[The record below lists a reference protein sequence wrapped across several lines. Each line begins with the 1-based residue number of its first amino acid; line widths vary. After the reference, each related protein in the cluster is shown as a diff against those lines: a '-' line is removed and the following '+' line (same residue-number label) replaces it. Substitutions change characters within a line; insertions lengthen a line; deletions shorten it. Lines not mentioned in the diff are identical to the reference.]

1 VSEAGP
7 DPVPRP
13 AEHPIVDFTF
23 DDLTALLRR
32 AIRNSA
38 VVGVAVAIFLW
49 LGMGWQ
55 TAALFAVGGAI
66 SVGSIYEWG
75 RLIRV
80 FGARLAG
87 QETGQKAGQKAGQ
100 GSGLGTGLVVFLF
113 LVRLILFAGAI
124 YGSLKCFH
132 GSPIALFGGLA
143 LGLSGLVWE
152 ALRALRG

>member
-1 VSEAGP
+1 MSEAGP
-7 DPVPRP
+7 DPVLKP

-23 DDLTALLRR
+23 DDLRAMLRR
-32 AIRNSA
+32 AVRNSA
-38 VVGVAVAIFLW
+38 MVGAIIALVLCIW
-49 LGMGWQ
+49 MGWQ

-75 RLIRV
+75 RLIRI

-87 QETGQKAGQKAGQ
+87 QETGQDSERS
-100 GSGLGTGLVVFLF
+100 SGLGTGLVVFLF

-152 ALRALRG
+152 AMRAIRV

>member
-1 VSEAGP
+1 MSEGGL
-7 DPVPRP
+7 DPVLKP

-23 DDLTALLRR
+23 DDLR
-32 AIRNSA
+32 AMLWRAVRNSA
-38 VVGVAVAIFLW
+38 VVGVIIALVLCIW
-49 LGMGWQ
+49 MGWQ

-75 RLIRV
+75 RLIRI

-87 QETGQKAGQKAGQ
+87 QDSGQ

-152 ALRALRG
+152 AMRALRG

>member
-1 VSEAGP
+1 M
-7 DPVPRP
+7 
-13 AEHPIVDFTF
+13 
-23 DDLTALLRR
+23 LRR
-32 AIRNSA
+32 AVRNSA
-38 VVGVAVAIFLW
+38 VVGVIIALVLCIW
-49 LGMGWQ
+49 MGWQ
-55 TAALFAVGGAI
+55 TTALFVVGGAI

-75 RLIRV
+75 RLIRI

-87 QETGQKAGQKAGQ
+87 QDSGK

-152 ALRALRG
+152 AMRALRG

>member
-7 DPVPRP
+7 DPVLKP

-23 DDLTALLRR
+23 DDLTALLRH

-80 FGARLAG
+80 FGARLG
-87 QETGQKAGQKAGQ
+87 GIDTGQKAGQ
-100 GSGLGTGLVVFLF
+100 GSGLGTGLMVFLF

-152 ALRALRG
+152 ALRVLRG

>member
-1 VSEAGP
+1 MSENGLDSVSASK
-7 DPVPRP
+7 P

-23 DDLTALLRR
+23 DDLTVLLRR

-38 VVGVAVAIFLW
+38 VVGVAVALFLW

-55 TAALFAVGGAI
+55 TAALFVVGGAI

-80 FGARLAG
+80 FGARLSG
-87 QETGQKAGQKAGQ
+87 NETGQKAGQ

-132 GSPIALFGGLA
+132 GSPIALFGGLG

-152 ALRALRG
+152 AMRALRG

>member
-1 VSEAGP
+1 M
-7 DPVPRP
+7 
-13 AEHPIVDFTF
+13 
-23 DDLTALLRR
+23 LRR
-32 AIRNSA
+32 AVRNSA
-38 VVGVAVAIFLW
+38 VVGVAIAIFLW

-75 RLIRV
+75 RLIRI
-80 FGARLAG
+80 FGSRLAG
-87 QETGQKAGQKAGQ
+87 QETEQKGGQ
-100 GSGLGTGLVVFLF
+100 GLGTGLVVFLF
-113 LVRLILFAGAI
+113 LVRLVLFAGAI

-152 ALRALRG
+152 AMRVLRG